1 MDILD
6 ENLQAKE
13 EIELTTLRK
22 DLHHYKAQNTH
33 LNQLNDQ
40 LVNSN

>member
-1 MDILD
+1 M
-6 ENLQAKE
+6 NLK
-13 EIELTTLRK
+13 K

-40 LVNSN
+40 LVNYNRMISQDLEEIN